1 MRPRWQV
8 KEYTLIKYLRE
19 CVWGLER
26 LESRLNMLRHS
37 RSTPCLIP
45 EEMEPGEQSRPRHTP
60 SARPRPCH
68 SGEGRTNTSLGHR
81 TRRLSCIPSR
91 DDDDG
96 DDVPIYMP
104 GKVAADAAVSL
115 EGRSPPDAAMCLERR
130 SPPDAAMSLERRSP
144 PDAAGSLERRSPPD
158 AAGSLERRF
167 PPDAAGSLERRSPPD
182 AAGSLE
188 RRSPPDAAGSLER
201 RSPPDAAMSLE
212 RRSPPDAAGS
222 LERRS
227 PPDAAGS
234 LERRFPPDAA
244 MSLERRSPPDAAIS
258 LERRSPDAAI
268 SLESRSPPDTAISL
282 ERRSPDAAISLESR
296 SPPDGTSP
304 SSTRESSARS
314 STSSPPRAA
323 SDSPSRCRSIS
334 APSRRPRILYRT
346 RKTSMPT
353 PVRIP
358 EDRVAYCQSPLF
370 SPLGSPPTATDASRI
385 KQLEYGSGGLGTPLS
400 PTVRRS
406 VDETSLWRRRT
417 GAYAPPGAFRQ
428 ASTEEVRRRRESLAA
443 MSPHHLSASSIHH
456 PAGGS
461 ESSNL
466 LRMRNSLLGQSAPS
480 LSNSL
485 KELSLVRRSNRVP
498 GQRKSFIATT
508 SPTLPRC
515 HSPLSQSSPMESP
528 RNMSPLQHFAFAPK
542 SRDGRRWSVASLPSS
557 GYGTTPGSSNVS
569 SQCSSQERLHQ
580 IGGQVGASGGSVG
593 VGTPSNVGS
602 PAVDEVRHAHMRHF
616 SSGESN
622 PSIDEDGRRSPM
634 NRPRSRSLSSP
645 IRSPVVDNEIVMM
658 NTLYKERFPKATQ
671 QMEER
676 LNTFIEVNKVLEVE
690 GSSDIAQD
698 GVAIARFV
706 HHQVIEMAKDCLQKS
721 QEKLITSRYFY
732 ELSENLEKLLC
743 ETRDKS
749 PDAAAHLTSLIKKL
763 LLIVSRPARLLECL
777 EFDPEEFY
785 HLLEQAEGQART
797 SQGIKTDIPQY
808 IITKLGLNRDP
819 LAELSDDLA
828 GDGDAEDSTGSGTSA
843 TSGATTRKTSN
854 SEYSPGQSST
864 YSSSPPSKS
873 SPKEEDY
880 ENVKL
885 ISNGAYGAVYL
896 VRHKISKE
904 RFAMKKISKHNLML
918 RNQVEQVFNERDIM
932 SFTDNP
938 FVVSMIC
945 SFETKRHL
953 CLVMEYVEGGDC
965 AMLLKSMGPL
975 PPDMAKFYFAE
986 TVLAVEYLHSYGI
999 VHRDLK
1005 PDNLLITA
1013 LGHIKLTDFG
1023 LSKMGLMSLATNL
1036 YEGYIDKETRQFSDK
1051 QVFGTPEYIAPEV
1064 ILRQGYGKPVDW
1076 WAMGVILYEFLIG
1089 CVPFFGETPEE
1100 LFAHTVND
1108 DIEWPSEE
1116 DWPVPSDAKD
1126 LITALLHHSPLDR
1139 LGTVGGALEV
1149 KEHPFFIF
1157 VDWDSLLRMKAEFVP
1172 QLDNEEDTSYF
1183 DTRLDRYNHELEEDS
1198 EEGGEGGAYPSFS
1211 SYSPRYHKFTSSHSA
1226 DAPHLDSSFQNETS
1240 GEGGHEGTDRG
1251 RAIVSRGDSGHSD
1264 QSESSRSTLESSTNT
1279 PDNENQDLPVT
1290 PDVNASK
1297 LDGGHVCQSTPES
1310 SQTESEDVS
1319 PQVQRRRRL
1328 HSHSRETLPRFS
1340 ISGEE
1345 DWLRFKNIYGSE
1357 LNCHE
1362 IENEEQ
1368 LVPLNRKQGQRGQIL
1383 LPEDFD
1389 SLLFP
1394 SMESG
1399 GLRELS
1405 PVDEKPGASERLY
1418 MPRVN
1423 VPPASP
1429 AFKHRTRQV
1438 IKSASASGLSLMIPT
1453 DSMPQPIQS
1462 PGGSST
1468 ASSRDASPSREI
1480 SPLVNSLKPPTIIRR
1495 GPQGFGFTI
1504 RAIRVYFGDSDYY
1517 TVHHL
1522 VMDVDQRSPA
1532 FEAGLRPG
1540 DLITHINGEPIQGMF
1555 HTQVVTLLMSSTD
1568 HVSLRS
1574 MPLDQTSIRAG
1585 GRKRNPGAS
1594 KLAKRLPAKHRRT
1607 KKDSDKRR
1615 KTSLFRKVS
1624 NKRVSAEIQQL
1635 AASASASPPMLTPSR
1650 SFQSLNRSVS
1660 SQDSIPSSPT
1670 RCKSPHSPPTSRLFS
1685 PSVEQVQSPL
1695 NSSGSSSPTS
1705 SVPNSP
1711 AGSTLHQRPSS
1722 LHVVNQKVP
1731 NVKGF
1736 RSPNRRKSVGH
1747 IPLSP
1752 LARTPSPSPLP
1763 ASPTRSPSPL
1773 VHHHN
1778 HHHHHHY
1785 HHHCPGSSNTT
1796 QTYSPGSSLTPAGPA
1811 TKKCL
1816 GRPKSAEPGSPLL
1829 RRALSPDRLHPR
1841 SAEAKGTVTI
1851 SPLATPSP
1859 KLGNNPP
1866 RLTVTSQ
1873 SPPNYDT
1880 PSVIRS
1886 VAPTML
1892 AQRFSSAVSIP
1903 PTLPTGTLEEAPE
1916 ELDSPERQEAVRTN
1930 FREGPQGG
1938 RGSSL
1943 PGTNSACC
1951 GGIETSGSFCKE
1963 HSQPGIPTKNGKG
1976 NGYQL
1981 AERRGSKDFL
1991 EGREKLRSDSRGR
2004 RETAVAAAAA
2014 ATRDL
2019 RREDSKRESRRT
2031 AQEKRELFKSGK
2043 EKESTS

>member
-1 MRPRWQV
+1 MVVGGRP
-8 KEYTLIKYLRE
+8 
-19 CVWGLER
+19 
-26 LESRLNMLRHS
+26 
-37 RSTPCLIP
+37 
-45 EEMEPGEQSRPRHTP
+45 
-60 SARPRPCH
+60 
-68 SGEGRTNTSLGHR
+68 
-81 TRRLSCIPSR
+81 
-91 DDDDG
+91 
-96 DDVPIYMP
+96 
-104 GKVAADAAVSL
+104 
-115 EGRSPPDAAMCLERR
+115 SPA
-130 SPPDAAMSLERRSP
+130 
-144 PDAAGSLERRSPPD
+144 
-158 AAGSLERRF
+158 
-167 PPDAAGSLERRSPPD
+167 
-182 AAGSLE
+182 
-188 RRSPPDAAGSLER
+188 
-201 RSPPDAAMSLE
+201 
-212 RRSPPDAAGS
+212 
-222 LERRS
+222 
-227 PPDAAGS
+227 
-234 LERRFPPDAA
+234 
-244 MSLERRSPPDAAIS
+244 
-258 LERRSPDAAI
+258 
-268 SLESRSPPDTAISL
+268 
-282 ERRSPDAAISLESR
+282 
-296 SPPDGTSP
+296 
-304 SSTRESSARS
+304 
-314 STSSPPRAA
+314 
-323 SDSPSRCRSIS
+323 
-334 APSRRPRILYRT
+334 
-346 RKTSMPT
+346 PT
-353 PVRIP
+353 PVLAPPPIRAHCMGGTWHHYHHHHQQHASSTP
-358 EDRVAYCQSPLF
+358 ATPMAAHTPTLPHGPSPLVR
-370 SPLGSPPTATDASRI
+370 SGSVPGEVTGEAQDHLPPLRLPRAPDAESVAVGLGVGVGGGGRGMSRSVSDSTLRQAASRAA
-385 KQLEYGSGGLGTPLS
+385 LHLPL
-400 PTVRRS
+400 PV
-406 VDETSLWRRRT
+406 TSLMH
-417 GAYAPPGAFRQ
+417 FK
-428 ASTEEVRRRRESLAA
+428 
-443 MSPHHLSASSIHH
+443 
-456 PAGGS
+456 
-461 ESSNL
+461 
-466 LRMRNSLLGQSAPS
+466 
-480 LSNSL
+480 
-485 KELSLVRRSNRVP
+485 KELSLVRRGTRVP

-528 RNMSPLQHFAFAPK
+528 RNMSPLQHFAFAPVK

-580 IGGQVGASGGSVG
+580 IGGQVGVSGGNGSVG

-634 NRPRSRSLSSP
+634 NRPRSRSLSLAWLCISTLDSP

-676 LNTFIEVNKVLEVE
+676 LNTFIEANRTIEVQ

-706 HHQVIEMAKDCLQKS
+706 HHQVIELAKDCLQKS

-843 TSGATTRKTSN
+843 ASGVTTRKTSN

-880 ENVKL
+880 ENLKL

-965 AMLLKSMGPL
+965 ATLLKNMGPL
-975 PPDMAKFYFAE
+975 PPDMARFYFAE

-1064 ILRQGYGKPVDW
+1064 ILRQGYSKPVDW

-1139 LGTVGGALEV
+1139 LGTVGGAMEV
-1149 KEHPFFIF
+1149 KEHPFFIYI
-1157 VDWDSLLRMKAEFVP
+1157 DWDSLLRMKAEFVP

-1198 EEGGEGGAYPSFS
+1198 EEGGEGGAFPSFS
-1211 SYSPRYHKFTSSHSA
+1211 SCSPRYHKFTSSQSA
-1226 DAPHLDSSFQNETS
+1226 DASQLDSSFQLQRETS
-1240 GEGGHEGTDRG
+1240 GEGGQELDSGRG
-1251 RAIVSRGDSGHSD
+1251 LVSRGDSGHSD

-1290 PDVNASK
+1290 LDVSGSK
-1297 LDGGHVCQSTPES
+1297 LDGGPVCQSTPES

-1328 HSHSRETLPRFS
+1328 HSHSRDSLPRFS

-1345 DWLRFKNIYGSE
+1345 DWL
-1357 LNCHE
+1357 
-1362 IENEEQ
+1362 
-1368 LVPLNRKQGQRGQIL
+1368 
-1383 LPEDFD
+1383 

-1399 GLRELS
+1399 SLRELS
-1405 PVDEKPGASERLY
+1405 PVDEKPGASERLH

-1453 DSMPQPIQS
+1453 EDSMPQPIQS

-1555 HTQVVTLLMSSTD
+1555 HTQVVTLLMGSTD

-1607 KKDSDKRR
+1607 KKDSNKGR

-1635 AASASASPPMLTPSR
+1635 AASASPPMLTPSR

-1670 RCKSPHSPPTSRLFS
+1670 RCKSPHSPPTARLFS

-1711 AGSTLHQRPSS
+1711 AGSSTLHQRPSS
-1722 LHVVNQKVP
+1722 LHVVNHKVT
-1731 NVKGF
+1731 NVKSF

-1773 VHHHN
+1773 VHNHN

-1796 QTYSPGSSLTPAGPA
+1796 QTYSPGSSLTPGPA

-1841 SAEAKGTVTI
+1841 SAEAKGTTTI

-1873 SPPNYDT
+1873 SPPNYET
-1880 PSVIRS
+1880 PTVVRS
-1886 VAPTML
+1886 VAPTL
-1892 AQRFSSAVSIP
+1892 LTQRFCSAVSIP
-1903 PTLPTGTLEEAPE
+1903 PTLPTSTLEEAPE
-1916 ELDSPERQEAVRTN
+1916 ELDSPERQEAARTN
-1930 FREGPQGG
+1930 FCEGPQGG
-1938 RGSSL
+1938 RGSL
-1943 PGTNSACC
+1943 PGTNSVCC
-1951 GGIETSGSFCKE
+1951 GGVGVSGSCCE
-1963 HSQPGIPTKNGKG
+1963 ERSQPSIPTRSSQ
-1976 NGYQL
+1976 GYQMV
-1981 AERRGSKDFL
+1981 ERRGSKDL
-1991 EGREKLRSDSRGR
+1991 VEGREKHRSDSRGR
-2004 RETAVAAAAA
+2004 KDN
-2014 ATRDL
+2014 RDL

-2031 AQEKRELFKSGK
+2031 AQEKRELFKAGK
-2043 EKESTS
+2043 EKEGTS

>member
-1 MRPRWQV
+1 MVVGGRP
-8 KEYTLIKYLRE
+8 
-19 CVWGLER
+19 
-26 LESRLNMLRHS
+26 
-37 RSTPCLIP
+37 
-45 EEMEPGEQSRPRHTP
+45 
-60 SARPRPCH
+60 
-68 SGEGRTNTSLGHR
+68 
-81 TRRLSCIPSR
+81 
-91 DDDDG
+91 
-96 DDVPIYMP
+96 
-104 GKVAADAAVSL
+104 
-115 EGRSPPDAAMCLERR
+115 SPA
-130 SPPDAAMSLERRSP
+130 
-144 PDAAGSLERRSPPD
+144 
-158 AAGSLERRF
+158 
-167 PPDAAGSLERRSPPD
+167 
-182 AAGSLE
+182 
-188 RRSPPDAAGSLER
+188 
-201 RSPPDAAMSLE
+201 
-212 RRSPPDAAGS
+212 
-222 LERRS
+222 
-227 PPDAAGS
+227 
-234 LERRFPPDAA
+234 
-244 MSLERRSPPDAAIS
+244 
-258 LERRSPDAAI
+258 
-268 SLESRSPPDTAISL
+268 
-282 ERRSPDAAISLESR
+282 
-296 SPPDGTSP
+296 
-304 SSTRESSARS
+304 
-314 STSSPPRAA
+314 
-323 SDSPSRCRSIS
+323 
-334 APSRRPRILYRT
+334 
-346 RKTSMPT
+346 PT
-353 PVRIP
+353 PVLAPPPIRAHCMGGTWHHYHHHHQQHASSTP
-358 EDRVAYCQSPLF
+358 ATPMAAHTPTLPHGPSPLVR
-370 SPLGSPPTATDASRI
+370 SGSVPGEVTGEAQDHLPPLRLPRAPDAESVAVGLGVGVGGGGRGMSRSVSDSTLRQAASRAA
-385 KQLEYGSGGLGTPLS
+385 LHLPL
-400 PTVRRS
+400 PV
-406 VDETSLWRRRT
+406 TSLMH
-417 GAYAPPGAFRQ
+417 FK
-428 ASTEEVRRRRESLAA
+428 
-443 MSPHHLSASSIHH
+443 
-456 PAGGS
+456 
-461 ESSNL
+461 
-466 LRMRNSLLGQSAPS
+466 
-480 LSNSL
+480 
-485 KELSLVRRSNRVP
+485 KELSLVRRGTRVP

-528 RNMSPLQHFAFAPK
+528 RNMSPLQHFAFAPVK

-580 IGGQVGASGGSVG
+580 IGGQVGVSGGNGSVG

-634 NRPRSRSLSSP
+634 NRPRSRSLSLAWLCISTLDSP

-676 LNTFIEVNKVLEVE
+676 LNTFIEANRTIEVQ

-706 HHQVIEMAKDCLQKS
+706 HHQVIELAKDCLQKS

-843 TSGATTRKTSN
+843 ASGVTTRKTSN

-880 ENVKL
+880 ENLKL

-965 AMLLKSMGPL
+965 ATLLKNMGPL
-975 PPDMAKFYFAE
+975 PPDMARFYFAE

-1064 ILRQGYGKPVDW
+1064 ILRQGYSKPVDW

-1139 LGTVGGALEV
+1139 LGTVGGAMEV
-1149 KEHPFFIF
+1149 KEHPFFIYI
-1157 VDWDSLLRMKAEFVP
+1157 DWDSLLRMKAEFVP

-1198 EEGGEGGAYPSFS
+1198 EEGGEGGAFPSFS
-1211 SYSPRYHKFTSSHSA
+1211 SCSPRYHKFTSSQSA
-1226 DAPHLDSSFQNETS
+1226 DASQLDSSFQLQRETS
-1240 GEGGHEGTDRG
+1240 GEGGQELDSGRG
-1251 RAIVSRGDSGHSD
+1251 LVSRGDSGHSD

-1290 PDVNASK
+1290 LDVSGSK
-1297 LDGGHVCQSTPES
+1297 LDGGPVCQSTPES

-1328 HSHSRETLPRFS
+1328 HSHSRDSLPRFS

-1345 DWLRFKNIYGSE
+1345 DWL
-1357 LNCHE
+1357 
-1362 IENEEQ
+1362 
-1368 LVPLNRKQGQRGQIL
+1368 
-1383 LPEDFD
+1383 

-1399 GLRELS
+1399 SLRELS
-1405 PVDEKPGASERLY
+1405 PVDEKPGASERLH

-1453 DSMPQPIQS
+1453 EDSMPQPIQS

-1555 HTQVVTLLMSSTD
+1555 HTQVVTLLMGSTD

-1607 KKDSDKRR
+1607 KKDSNKGR

-1635 AASASASPPMLTPSR
+1635 TTPQSAPVFSPDFVPQFSPTLLAASASPPMLTPSR

-1670 RCKSPHSPPTSRLFS
+1670 RCKSPHSPPTARLFS

-1711 AGSTLHQRPSS
+1711 AGSSTLHQRPSS
-1722 LHVVNQKVP
+1722 LHVVNHKVT
-1731 NVKGF
+1731 NVKSF

-1773 VHHHN
+1773 VHNHN

-1796 QTYSPGSSLTPAGPA
+1796 QTYSPGSSLTPGPA

-1841 SAEAKGTVTI
+1841 SAEAKGTTTI

-1873 SPPNYDT
+1873 SPPNYET
-1880 PSVIRS
+1880 PTVVRS
-1886 VAPTML
+1886 VAPTL
-1892 AQRFSSAVSIP
+1892 LTQRFCSAVSIP
-1903 PTLPTGTLEEAPE
+1903 PTLPTSTLEEAPE
-1916 ELDSPERQEAVRTN
+1916 ELDSPERQEAARTN
-1930 FREGPQGG
+1930 FCEGPQGG
-1938 RGSSL
+1938 RGSL
-1943 PGTNSACC
+1943 PGTNSVCC
-1951 GGIETSGSFCKE
+1951 GGVGVSGSCCE
-1963 HSQPGIPTKNGKG
+1963 ERSQPSIPTRSSQ
-1976 NGYQL
+1976 GYQMV
-1981 AERRGSKDFL
+1981 ERRGSKDL
-1991 EGREKLRSDSRGR
+1991 VEGREKHRSDSRGR
-2004 RETAVAAAAA
+2004 KDN
-2014 ATRDL
+2014 RDL

-2031 AQEKRELFKSGK
+2031 AQEKRELFKAGK
-2043 EKESTS
+2043 EKEGTS

>member
-1 MRPRWQV
+1 
-8 KEYTLIKYLRE
+8 
-19 CVWGLER
+19 
-26 LESRLNMLRHS
+26 
-37 RSTPCLIP
+37 
-45 EEMEPGEQSRPRHTP
+45 MEPKA
-60 SARPRPCH
+60 SASACCRSPKDVATAFPFPFPGADDVRDFPVIV
-68 SGEGRTNTSLGHR
+68 RR
-81 TRRLSCIPSR
+81 RRLYS
-91 DDDDG
+91 
-96 DDVPIYMP
+96 
-104 GKVAADAAVSL
+104 
-115 EGRSPPDAAMCLERR
+115 
-130 SPPDAAMSLERRSP
+130 
-144 PDAAGSLERRSPPD
+144 
-158 AAGSLERRF
+158 
-167 PPDAAGSLERRSPPD
+167 
-182 AAGSLE
+182 
-188 RRSPPDAAGSLER
+188 
-201 RSPPDAAMSLE
+201 
-212 RRSPPDAAGS
+212 
-222 LERRS
+222 
-227 PPDAAGS
+227 
-234 LERRFPPDAA
+234 
-244 MSLERRSPPDAAIS
+244 
-258 LERRSPDAAI
+258 
-268 SLESRSPPDTAISL
+268 
-282 ERRSPDAAISLESR
+282 
-296 SPPDGTSP
+296 
-304 SSTRESSARS
+304 
-314 STSSPPRAA
+314 
-323 SDSPSRCRSIS
+323 
-334 APSRRPRILYRT
+334 
-346 RKTSMPT
+346 
-353 PVRIP
+353 
-358 EDRVAYCQSPLF
+358 
-370 SPLGSPPTATDASRI
+370 
-385 KQLEYGSGGLGTPLS
+385 LEYGSGGAGIPLS

-406 VDETSLWRRRT
+406 VDESTLWRRRT
-417 GAYAPPGAFRQ
+417 GGYASGGVGRQ
-428 ASTEEVRRRRESLAA
+428 ASTEEVRRRRESFASL
-443 MSPHHLSASSIHH
+443 SPHHLSAGSIHH
-456 PAGGS
+456 ATGGN

-466 LRMRNSLLGQSAPS
+466 LRMRSSLLGQSAPS

-485 KELSLVRRSNRVP
+485 KELSLVRRGNRVP

-528 RNMSPLQHFAFAPK
+528 RNMSPLQHFAFAPVK

-580 IGGQVGASGGSVG
+580 IGGGGAGGAGSGAMGPG
-593 VGTPSNVGS
+593 NLSNTSS
-602 PAVDEVRHAHMRHF
+602 PAVEEVRHSHIRHF

-622 PSIDEDGRRSPM
+622 PSIDDDGRRSPM

-645 IRSPVVDNEIVMM
+645 IRSPVIDNEIIMM

-676 LNTFIEVNKVLEVE
+676 LNTFIEDNKNLEE
-690 GSSDIAQD
+690 QGSSDIAQD
-698 GVAIARFV
+698 AVAIARFV
-706 HHQVIEMAKDCLQKS
+706 HHQVLEMAKDCLEKS
-721 QEKLITSRYFY
+721 QQKLITSRYFY

-828 GDGDAEDSTGSGTSA
+828 GDGDAEDSAGSGTS
-843 TSGATTRKTSN
+843 TSGVSGGAQPKVPS
-854 SEYSPGQSST
+854 SEYSPEQSST
-864 YSSSPPSKS
+864 HSTTPPSKS
-873 SPKEEDY
+873 TPKEEDY

-896 VRHKISKE
+896 VRHKLSKE

-965 AMLLKSMGPL
+965 ATLLKAMGPF
-975 PPDMAKFYFAE
+975 PPDMARFYFAE

-1108 DIEWPSEE
+1108 DIEWPSED
-1116 DWPVPSDAKD
+1116 DWPVAEDAKD

-1139 LGTVGGALEV
+1139 LGTVAGAVEV
-1149 KEHPFFIF
+1149 KEHPFFITI
-1157 VDWDSLLRMKAEFVP
+1157 DWDSLLRMKAEFVP
-1172 QLDNEEDTSYF
+1172 QLDHEEDTSYF

-1198 EEGGEGGAYPSFS
+1198 EEGGEPEGGTFPSFS
-1211 SYSPRYHKFTSSHSA
+1211 SYSPRYHKITSSHST
-1226 DAPHLDSSFQNETS
+1226 DTGQLDTSFQGETS
-1240 GEGGHEGTDRG
+1240 GEGGGEGEAG
-1251 RAIVSRGDSGHSD
+1251 QSSVSRGDSGHSD

-1279 PDNENQDLPVT
+1279 PDTENHDLPAT
-1290 PDVNASK
+1290 PDVIKSK
-1297 LDGGHVCQSTPES
+1297 LEGGPVCQSTPES

-1328 HSHSRETLPRFS
+1328 HSHSRDSLPRFS

-1345 DWLRFKNIYGSE
+1345 EWL
-1357 LNCHE
+1357 
-1362 IENEEQ
+1362 
-1368 LVPLNRKQGQRGQIL
+1368 
-1383 LPEDFD
+1383 

-1394 SMESG
+1394 SMEG
-1399 GLRELS
+1399 GSLRELS
-1405 PVDEKPGASERLY
+1405 PVDEKPGASERLP

-1423 VPPASP
+1423 IPPSSP
-1429 AFKHRTRQV
+1429 AFKHRSRPV
-1438 IKSASASGLSLMIPT
+1438 IKSASATGLSLMIPSE
-1453 DSMPQPIQS
+1453 DCMPQPVQS

-1540 DLITHINGEPIQGMF
+1540 DLITHINSEPIQGMF
-1555 HTQVVTLLMSSTD
+1555 HTQVVTLLMSSSD

-1574 MPLDQTSIRAG
+1574 MPLDQTSIRTVG
-1585 GRKRNPGAS
+1585 GRKRHPGAS
-1594 KLAKRLPAKHRRT
+1594 KLAKRLPARHRRP
-1607 KKDSDKRR
+1607 KKDSEKRR
-1615 KTSLFRKVS
+1615 KTSLLRKVS

-1635 AASASASPPMLTPSR
+1635 TTPQSAPVLSPDFVPQFSTTLLAASASPPMLTPSR

-1660 SQDSIPSSPT
+1660 SQDSIPNSPT
-1670 RCKSPHSPPTSRLFS
+1670 HCKSPHSPPTARLFS
-1685 PSVEQVQSPL
+1685 GTGDQVQSPI

-1711 AGSTLHQRPSS
+1711 AGSSTLHQRPSS
-1722 LHVVNQKVP
+1722 LHVINHKVT
-1731 NVKGF
+1731 NVKSF

-1773 VHHHN
+1773 IHQHN
-1778 HHHHHHY
+1778 HHHHHHHH

-1796 QTYSPGSSLTPAGPA
+1796 QSYSPGSSLTPGPA

-1841 SAEAKGTVTI
+1841 SAESKGTPTI

-1859 KLGNNPP
+1859 KMVSNPP
-1866 RLTVTSQ
+1866 RVTVTSQ

-1880 PSVIRS
+1880 PSVVRS
-1886 VAPTML
+1886 AAPTL
-1892 AQRFSSAVSIP
+1892 LTQRFSSAVSMP
-1903 PTLPTGTLEEAPE
+1903 PALPTSTLEEAPE
-1916 ELDSPERQEAVRTN
+1916 ELDSPECPEMPQTN
-1930 FREGPQGG
+1930 FCEGPQGG
-1938 RGSSL
+1938 RGSL
-1943 PGTNSACC
+1943 PGTNSAGC
-1951 GGIETSGSFCKE
+1951 GGISASGSVSSKE
-1963 HSQPGIPTKNGKG
+1963 GSQASITTQSKHGPCCAI
-1976 NGYQL
+1976 
-1981 AERRGSKDFL
+1981 ERKGSKGQADAK
-1991 EGREKLRSDSRGR
+1991 EKARSDSRGR
-2004 RETAVAAAAA
+2004 RES
-2014 ATRDL
+2014 RDL
-2019 RREDSKRESRRT
+2019 RGREEERRDPRDLRGREEERRDPRDLRSREEEKRDCRDFRSREEESKKDSRDQRSREEDKRDPRRT
-2031 AQEKRELFKSGK
+2031 AQEKRELFKAGK
-2043 EKESTS
+2043 EKEGTS

>member
-1 MRPRWQV
+1 MQ
-8 KEYTLIKYLRE
+8 
-19 CVWGLER
+19 
-26 LESRLNMLRHS
+26 
-37 RSTPCLIP
+37 
-45 EEMEPGEQSRPRHTP
+45 
-60 SARPRPCH
+60 
-68 SGEGRTNTSLGHR
+68 
-81 TRRLSCIPSR
+81 
-91 DDDDG
+91 D
-96 DDVPIYMP
+96 
-104 GKVAADAAVSL
+104 
-115 EGRSPPDAAMCLERR
+115 
-130 SPPDAAMSLERRSP
+130 
-144 PDAAGSLERRSPPD
+144 
-158 AAGSLERRF
+158 
-167 PPDAAGSLERRSPPD
+167 
-182 AAGSLE
+182 
-188 RRSPPDAAGSLER
+188 
-201 RSPPDAAMSLE
+201 
-212 RRSPPDAAGS
+212 
-222 LERRS
+222 
-227 PPDAAGS
+227 
-234 LERRFPPDAA
+234 
-244 MSLERRSPPDAAIS
+244 
-258 LERRSPDAAI
+258 
-268 SLESRSPPDTAISL
+268 
-282 ERRSPDAAISLESR
+282 
-296 SPPDGTSP
+296 
-304 SSTRESSARS
+304 
-314 STSSPPRAA
+314 
-323 SDSPSRCRSIS
+323 
-334 APSRRPRILYRT
+334 
-346 RKTSMPT
+346 
-353 PVRIP
+353 
-358 EDRVAYCQSPLF
+358 
-370 SPLGSPPTATDASRI
+370 
-385 KQLEYGSGGLGTPLS
+385 
-400 PTVRRS
+400 
-406 VDETSLWRRRT
+406 RRRKQDKT
-417 GAYAPPGAFRQ
+417 MDM
-428 ASTEEVRRRRESLAA
+428 V
-443 MSPHHLSASSIHH
+443 IWK
-456 PAGGS
+456 
-461 ESSNL
+461 
-466 LRMRNSLLGQSAPS
+466 
-480 LSNSL
+480 L
-485 KELSLVRRSNRVP
+485 KELSLVRRGTRVP

-528 RNMSPLQHFAFAPK
+528 RNMSPLQHFAFAPVK

-580 IGGQVGASGGSVG
+580 IGGQVGVSGGNGSVG

-676 LNTFIEVNKVLEVE
+676 LNTFIEANRTIEVQ

-706 HHQVIEMAKDCLQKS
+706 HHQVIELAKDCLQKS

-843 TSGATTRKTSN
+843 ASGVTTRKTSN

-880 ENVKL
+880 ENLKL

-965 AMLLKSMGPL
+965 ATLLKNMGPL
-975 PPDMAKFYFAE
+975 PPDMARFYFAE

-1064 ILRQGYGKPVDW
+1064 ILRQGYSKPVDW

-1139 LGTVGGALEV
+1139 LGTVGGAMEV
-1149 KEHPFFIF
+1149 KEHPFFIYI
-1157 VDWDSLLRMKAEFVP
+1157 DWDSLLRMKAEFVP

-1198 EEGGEGGAYPSFS
+1198 EEGGEGGAFPSFS
-1211 SYSPRYHKFTSSHSA
+1211 SCSPRYHKFTSSQSA
-1226 DAPHLDSSFQNETS
+1226 DASQLDSSFQRETS
-1240 GEGGHEGTDRG
+1240 GEGGQELDSGRG
-1251 RAIVSRGDSGHSD
+1251 LVSRGDSGHSD

-1290 PDVNASK
+1290 LDVSGSK
-1297 LDGGHVCQSTPES
+1297 LDGGPVCQSTPES

-1328 HSHSRETLPRFS
+1328 HSHSRDSLPRFS

-1345 DWLRFKNIYGSE
+1345 DWL
-1357 LNCHE
+1357 
-1362 IENEEQ
+1362 
-1368 LVPLNRKQGQRGQIL
+1368 
-1383 LPEDFD
+1383 
-1389 SLLFP
+1389 

-1399 GLRELS
+1399 SLRELS
-1405 PVDEKPGASERLY
+1405 PVDEKPGASERLH

-1555 HTQVVTLLMSSTD
+1555 HTQVVTLLMGSTD

-1607 KKDSDKRR
+1607 KKDSNKGR

-1635 AASASASPPMLTPSR
+1635 AASASPPMLTPSR

-1670 RCKSPHSPPTSRLFS
+1670 RCKSPHSPPTARLFS

-1711 AGSTLHQRPSS
+1711 AGSSTLHQRPSS
-1722 LHVVNQKVP
+1722 LHVVNHKVT
-1731 NVKGF
+1731 NVKSF

-1773 VHHHN
+1773 VHNHN

-1796 QTYSPGSSLTPAGPA
+1796 QTYSPGSSLTPGPA

-1841 SAEAKGTVTI
+1841 SAEAKGTTTI

-1873 SPPNYDT
+1873 SPPNYET
-1880 PSVIRS
+1880 PTVVRS
-1886 VAPTML
+1886 VAPTL
-1892 AQRFSSAVSIP
+1892 LTQRFCSAVSIP
-1903 PTLPTGTLEEAPE
+1903 PTLPTSTLEEAPE
-1916 ELDSPERQEAVRTN
+1916 ELDSPERQEAARTN
-1930 FREGPQGG
+1930 FCEGPQGG
-1938 RGSSL
+1938 RGSL
-1943 PGTNSACC
+1943 PGTNSVCC
-1951 GGIETSGSFCKE
+1951 GGVGVSGSCCE
-1963 HSQPGIPTKNGKG
+1963 ERSQPSIPTRSSQ
-1976 NGYQL
+1976 GYQMV
-1981 AERRGSKDFL
+1981 ERRGSKDL
-1991 EGREKLRSDSRGR
+1991 VEGREKHRSDSRGR
-2004 RETAVAAAAA
+2004 KDN
-2014 ATRDL
+2014 RDL

-2031 AQEKRELFKSGK
+2031 AQEKRELFKAGK
-2043 EKESTS
+2043 EKEGTS

>member
-1 MRPRWQV
+1 MVVGGRP
-8 KEYTLIKYLRE
+8 
-19 CVWGLER
+19 
-26 LESRLNMLRHS
+26 
-37 RSTPCLIP
+37 
-45 EEMEPGEQSRPRHTP
+45 
-60 SARPRPCH
+60 
-68 SGEGRTNTSLGHR
+68 
-81 TRRLSCIPSR
+81 
-91 DDDDG
+91 
-96 DDVPIYMP
+96 
-104 GKVAADAAVSL
+104 
-115 EGRSPPDAAMCLERR
+115 SPA
-130 SPPDAAMSLERRSP
+130 
-144 PDAAGSLERRSPPD
+144 
-158 AAGSLERRF
+158 
-167 PPDAAGSLERRSPPD
+167 
-182 AAGSLE
+182 
-188 RRSPPDAAGSLER
+188 
-201 RSPPDAAMSLE
+201 
-212 RRSPPDAAGS
+212 
-222 LERRS
+222 
-227 PPDAAGS
+227 
-234 LERRFPPDAA
+234 
-244 MSLERRSPPDAAIS
+244 
-258 LERRSPDAAI
+258 
-268 SLESRSPPDTAISL
+268 
-282 ERRSPDAAISLESR
+282 
-296 SPPDGTSP
+296 
-304 SSTRESSARS
+304 
-314 STSSPPRAA
+314 
-323 SDSPSRCRSIS
+323 
-334 APSRRPRILYRT
+334 
-346 RKTSMPT
+346 PT
-353 PVRIP
+353 PVLAPPPIRAHCMGGTWHHYHHHHQQHASSTP
-358 EDRVAYCQSPLF
+358 ATPMAAHTPTLPHGPSPLVR
-370 SPLGSPPTATDASRI
+370 SGSVPGEVTGEAQDHLPPLRLPRAPDAESVAVGLGVGVGGGGRGMSRSVSDSTLRQAASRAA
-385 KQLEYGSGGLGTPLS
+385 LHLPL
-400 PTVRRS
+400 PV
-406 VDETSLWRRRT
+406 TSLMH
-417 GAYAPPGAFRQ
+417 FK
-428 ASTEEVRRRRESLAA
+428 
-443 MSPHHLSASSIHH
+443 
-456 PAGGS
+456 
-461 ESSNL
+461 
-466 LRMRNSLLGQSAPS
+466 
-480 LSNSL
+480 
-485 KELSLVRRSNRVP
+485 KELSLVRRGTRVP

-528 RNMSPLQHFAFAPK
+528 RNMSPLQHFAFAPVK

-580 IGGQVGASGGSVG
+580 IGGQVGVSGGNGSVG

-634 NRPRSRSLSSP
+634 NRPRSRSLSLAWLCISTLDSP

-676 LNTFIEVNKVLEVE
+676 LNTFIEANRTIEVQ

-706 HHQVIEMAKDCLQKS
+706 HHQVIELAKDCLQKS

-843 TSGATTRKTSN
+843 ASGVTTRKTSN

-880 ENVKL
+880 ENLKL

-965 AMLLKSMGPL
+965 ATLLKNMGPL
-975 PPDMAKFYFAE
+975 PPDMARFYFAE

-1064 ILRQGYGKPVDW
+1064 ILRQGYSKPVDW

-1139 LGTVGGALEV
+1139 LGTVGGAMEV
-1149 KEHPFFIF
+1149 KEHPFFIYI
-1157 VDWDSLLRMKAEFVP
+1157 DWDSLLRMKAEFVP

-1198 EEGGEGGAYPSFS
+1198 EEGGEGGAFPSFS
-1211 SYSPRYHKFTSSHSA
+1211 SCSPRYHKFTSSQSA
-1226 DAPHLDSSFQNETS
+1226 DASQLDSSFQRETS
-1240 GEGGHEGTDRG
+1240 GEGGQELDSGRG
-1251 RAIVSRGDSGHSD
+1251 LVSRGDSGHSD

-1290 PDVNASK
+1290 LDVSGSK
-1297 LDGGHVCQSTPES
+1297 LDGGPVCQSTPES

-1328 HSHSRETLPRFS
+1328 HSHSRDSLPRFS

-1345 DWLRFKNIYGSE
+1345 DWL
-1357 LNCHE
+1357 
-1362 IENEEQ
+1362 
-1368 LVPLNRKQGQRGQIL
+1368 
-1383 LPEDFD
+1383 

-1399 GLRELS
+1399 SLRELS
-1405 PVDEKPGASERLY
+1405 PVDEKPGASERLH

-1453 DSMPQPIQS
+1453 EDSMPQPIQS

-1555 HTQVVTLLMSSTD
+1555 HTQVVTLLMGSTD

-1607 KKDSDKRR
+1607 KKDSNKGR

-1635 AASASASPPMLTPSR
+1635 TTPQSAPVFSPDFVPQFSPTLLAASASPPMLTPSR

-1670 RCKSPHSPPTSRLFS
+1670 RCKSPHSPPTARLFS

-1711 AGSTLHQRPSS
+1711 AGSSTLHQRPSS
-1722 LHVVNQKVP
+1722 LHVVNHKVT
-1731 NVKGF
+1731 NVKSF

-1773 VHHHN
+1773 VHNHN

-1796 QTYSPGSSLTPAGPA
+1796 QTYSPGSSLTPGPA

-1841 SAEAKGTVTI
+1841 SAEAKGTTTI

-1873 SPPNYDT
+1873 SPPNYET
-1880 PSVIRS
+1880 PTVVRS
-1886 VAPTML
+1886 VAPTL
-1892 AQRFSSAVSIP
+1892 LTQRFCSAVSIP
-1903 PTLPTGTLEEAPE
+1903 PTLPTSTLEEAPE
-1916 ELDSPERQEAVRTN
+1916 ELDSPERQEAARTN
-1930 FREGPQGG
+1930 FCEGPQGG
-1938 RGSSL
+1938 RGSL
-1943 PGTNSACC
+1943 PGTNSVCC
-1951 GGIETSGSFCKE
+1951 GGVGVSGSCCE
-1963 HSQPGIPTKNGKG
+1963 ERSQPSIPTRSSQ
-1976 NGYQL
+1976 GYQMV
-1981 AERRGSKDFL
+1981 ERRGSKDL
-1991 EGREKLRSDSRGR
+1991 VEGREKHRSDSRGR
-2004 RETAVAAAAA
+2004 KDN
-2014 ATRDL
+2014 RDL

-2031 AQEKRELFKSGK
+2031 AQEKRELFKAGK
-2043 EKESTS
+2043 EKEGTS

>member
-1 MRPRWQV
+1 MVVGGRPSPAPTPVLGPPPIRAYCMGGTWHHYHHHQQHA
-8 KEYTLIKYLRE
+8 
-19 CVWGLER
+19 
-26 LESRLNMLRHS
+26 S
-37 RSTPCLIP
+37 STPATPMAAHTPTLP
-45 EEMEPGEQSRPRHTP
+45 HGPSPLVRSGSVPGE
-60 SARPRPCH
+60 
-68 SGEGRTNTSLGHR
+68 
-81 TRRLSCIPSR
+81 
-91 DDDDG
+91 
-96 DDVPIYMP
+96 
-104 GKVAADAAVSL
+104 
-115 EGRSPPDAAMCLERR
+115 
-130 SPPDAAMSLERRSP
+130 
-144 PDAAGSLERRSPPD
+144 AAGVTGEADDQLPP
-158 AAGSLERRF
+158 LR
-167 PPDAAGSLERRSPPD
+167 
-182 AAGSLE
+182 
-188 RRSPPDAAGSLER
+188 
-201 RSPPDAAMSLE
+201 
-212 RRSPPDAAGS
+212 
-222 LERRS
+222 
-227 PPDAAGS
+227 
-234 LERRFPPDAA
+234 
-244 MSLERRSPPDAAIS
+244 
-258 LERRSPDAAI
+258 
-268 SLESRSPPDTAISL
+268 
-282 ERRSPDAAISLESR
+282 
-296 SPPDGTSP
+296 
-304 SSTRESSARS
+304 
-314 STSSPPRAA
+314 PPRAPDA
-323 SDSPSRCRSIS
+323 ESLVTGVGGRGMSRSVSDSTLRQ
-334 APSRRPRILYRT
+334 A
-346 RKTSMPT
+346 
-353 PVRIP
+353 
-358 EDRVAYCQSPLF
+358 
-370 SPLGSPPTATDASRI
+370 ASRAA
-385 KQLEYGSGGLGTPLS
+385 LHLPL
-400 PTVRRS
+400 PV
-406 VDETSLWRRRT
+406 TSLMH
-417 GAYAPPGAFRQ
+417 FK
-428 ASTEEVRRRRESLAA
+428 
-443 MSPHHLSASSIHH
+443 
-456 PAGGS
+456 
-461 ESSNL
+461 
-466 LRMRNSLLGQSAPS
+466 
-480 LSNSL
+480 
-485 KELSLVRRSNRVP
+485 KELSLVRRGNRVP

-528 RNMSPLQHFAFAPK
+528 RNMSPLQHFAFAPVK

-580 IGGQVGASGGSVG
+580 IGGGQAGASGGSGSVG
-593 VGTPSNVGS
+593 AGTPSNVGS
-602 PAVDEVRHAHMRHF
+602 PAIDEVRHAHRHF

-622 PSIDEDGRRSPM
+622 PSLDEDGRRSPM
-634 NRPRSRSLSSP
+634 NRPRSRSLSLAWLCISTLDSP
-645 IRSPVVDNEIVMM
+645 IRSPVVDNEIIMM

-676 LNTFIEVNKVLEVE
+676 LNTFIEDNRTLEVQ

-743 ETRDKS
+743 ETREKS

-785 HLLEQAEGQART
+785 HLLEQAEGQARI

-843 TSGATTRKTSN
+843 ASGATNRKTSN

-864 YSSSPPSKS
+864 HSSPPSRS

-896 VRHKISKE
+896 VRHKMSKE

-965 AMLLKSMGPL
+965 ATLLKNMGPL
-975 PPDMAKFYFAE
+975 PPDMARFYFAE

-1051 QVFGTPEYIAPEV
+1051 QVYGTPEYIAPEV

-1116 DWPVPSDAKD
+1116 DWPVMDDTKD

-1172 QLDNEEDTSYF
+1172 QLDHEEDTSYF

-1198 EEGGEGGAYPSFS
+1198 EEGGEGGAFPSFS

-1226 DAPHLDSSFQNETS
+1226 DAPQLDSSFQVRKQNETS
-1240 GEGGHEGTDRG
+1240 TEGGAEGADVGRG
-1251 RAIVSRGDSGHSD
+1251 IVSRGDSGHSD

-1279 PDNENQDLPVT
+1279 PDTESQDLPVT
-1290 PDVNASK
+1290 PDVNAGK
-1297 LDGGHVCQSTPES
+1297 LEGVPVCQSTPES

-1328 HSHSRETLPRFS
+1328 HSHSRDSLPRFS

-1345 DWLRFKNIYGSE
+1345 DWL
-1357 LNCHE
+1357 
-1362 IENEEQ
+1362 
-1368 LVPLNRKQGQRGQIL
+1368 
-1383 LPEDFD
+1383 
-1389 SLLFP
+1389 

-1399 GLRELS
+1399 SLRELS
-1405 PVDEKPGASERLY
+1405 PVDERPGASERLST
-1418 MPRVN
+1418 PRVN
-1423 VPPASP
+1423 IPPSSP

-1438 IKSASASGLSLMIPT
+1438 IKSASASGLSLMIPSE
-1453 DSMPQPIQS
+1453 DSVPQPIQS

-1615 KTSLFRKVS
+1615 KNSLFRKVS

-1635 AASASASPPMLTPSR
+1635 TTPQSAPVLSPDFVPQFSTTLLAASASPPMLTPSR

-1711 AGSTLHQRPSS
+1711 AGSSTLHQRPSS
-1722 LHVVNQKVP
+1722 LHVVNHKVT
-1731 NVKGF
+1731 NVKSY

-1778 HHHHHHY
+1778 HNHHHHHHHY

-1796 QTYSPGSSLTPAGPA
+1796 QTYSPGSSLTPGPA

-1841 SAEAKGTVTI
+1841 SAEAKGTATI

-1859 KLGNNPP
+1859 KLANNPP
-1866 RLTVTSQ
+1866 RLTITSQ
-1873 SPPNYDT
+1873 SAPNYET
-1880 PSVIRS
+1880 PSVVRS
-1886 VAPTML
+1886 VAPTL
-1892 AQRFSSAVSIP
+1892 LTQRFSSAVSLP
-1903 PTLPTGTLEEAPE
+1903 PTLPSGTLEEAPE
-1916 ELDSPERQEAVRTN
+1916 ELDSPERQEAARAN
-1930 FREGPQGG
+1930 FCEGPQGG
-1938 RGSSL
+1938 RGSL
-1943 PGTNSACC
+1943 PGTNNACC
-1951 GGIETSGSFCKE
+1951 GGVGVSGSSCCKE
-1963 HSQPGIPTKNGKG
+1963 KSQQGIPIPSGQG
-1976 NGYQL
+1976 SCQMV
-1981 AERRGSKDFL
+1981 ERRGSKDHA
-1991 EGREKLRSDSRGR
+1991 EGREKARSDSRGR
-2004 RETAVAAAAA
+2004 RDS
-2014 ATRDL
+2014 RDL

-2031 AQEKRELFKSGK
+2031 AQEKRELFKAGK
-2043 EKESTS
+2043 EKEGTS

>member
-1 MRPRWQV
+1 MVVGGRP
-8 KEYTLIKYLRE
+8 
-19 CVWGLER
+19 
-26 LESRLNMLRHS
+26 
-37 RSTPCLIP
+37 
-45 EEMEPGEQSRPRHTP
+45 
-60 SARPRPCH
+60 
-68 SGEGRTNTSLGHR
+68 
-81 TRRLSCIPSR
+81 
-91 DDDDG
+91 
-96 DDVPIYMP
+96 
-104 GKVAADAAVSL
+104 
-115 EGRSPPDAAMCLERR
+115 SPA
-130 SPPDAAMSLERRSP
+130 
-144 PDAAGSLERRSPPD
+144 
-158 AAGSLERRF
+158 
-167 PPDAAGSLERRSPPD
+167 
-182 AAGSLE
+182 
-188 RRSPPDAAGSLER
+188 
-201 RSPPDAAMSLE
+201 
-212 RRSPPDAAGS
+212 
-222 LERRS
+222 
-227 PPDAAGS
+227 
-234 LERRFPPDAA
+234 
-244 MSLERRSPPDAAIS
+244 
-258 LERRSPDAAI
+258 
-268 SLESRSPPDTAISL
+268 
-282 ERRSPDAAISLESR
+282 
-296 SPPDGTSP
+296 
-304 SSTRESSARS
+304 
-314 STSSPPRAA
+314 
-323 SDSPSRCRSIS
+323 
-334 APSRRPRILYRT
+334 
-346 RKTSMPT
+346 PT
-353 PVRIP
+353 PVLAPPPIRAHCMGGTWHHYHHHHQQHASSTP
-358 EDRVAYCQSPLF
+358 ATPMAAHTPTLPHGPSPLVR
-370 SPLGSPPTATDASRI
+370 SGSVPGEVTGEAQDHLPPLRLPRAPDAESVAVGLGVGVGGGGRGMSRSVSDSTLRQAASRAA
-385 KQLEYGSGGLGTPLS
+385 LHLPL
-400 PTVRRS
+400 PV
-406 VDETSLWRRRT
+406 TSLMH
-417 GAYAPPGAFRQ
+417 FK
-428 ASTEEVRRRRESLAA
+428 
-443 MSPHHLSASSIHH
+443 
-456 PAGGS
+456 
-461 ESSNL
+461 
-466 LRMRNSLLGQSAPS
+466 
-480 LSNSL
+480 
-485 KELSLVRRSNRVP
+485 KELSLVRRGTRVP

-528 RNMSPLQHFAFAPK
+528 RNMSPLQHFAFAPVK

-580 IGGQVGASGGSVG
+580 IGGQVGVSGGNGSVG

-634 NRPRSRSLSSP
+634 NRPRSRSLSLAWLCISTLDSP

-676 LNTFIEVNKVLEVE
+676 LNTFIEANRTIEVQ

-706 HHQVIEMAKDCLQKS
+706 HHQVIELAKDCLQKS

-843 TSGATTRKTSN
+843 ASGVTTRKTSN

-880 ENVKL
+880 ENLKL

-965 AMLLKSMGPL
+965 ATLLKNMGPL
-975 PPDMAKFYFAE
+975 PPDMARFYFAE

-1064 ILRQGYGKPVDW
+1064 ILRQGYSKPVDW

-1139 LGTVGGALEV
+1139 LGTVGGAMEV
-1149 KEHPFFIF
+1149 KEHPFFIYI
-1157 VDWDSLLRMKAEFVP
+1157 DWDSLLRMKAEFVP

-1198 EEGGEGGAYPSFS
+1198 EEGGEGGAFPSFS
-1211 SYSPRYHKFTSSHSA
+1211 SCSPRYHKFTSSQSA
-1226 DAPHLDSSFQNETS
+1226 DASQLDSSFQLQRETS
-1240 GEGGHEGTDRG
+1240 GEGGQELDSGRG
-1251 RAIVSRGDSGHSD
+1251 LVSRGDSGHSD

-1290 PDVNASK
+1290 LDVSGSK
-1297 LDGGHVCQSTPES
+1297 LDGGPVCQSTPES

-1328 HSHSRETLPRFS
+1328 HSHSRDSLPRFS

-1345 DWLRFKNIYGSE
+1345 DWL
-1357 LNCHE
+1357 
-1362 IENEEQ
+1362 
-1368 LVPLNRKQGQRGQIL
+1368 
-1383 LPEDFD
+1383 

-1399 GLRELS
+1399 SLRELS
-1405 PVDEKPGASERLY
+1405 PVDEKPGASERLH

-1555 HTQVVTLLMSSTD
+1555 HTQVVTLLMGSTD

-1607 KKDSDKRR
+1607 KKDSNKGR

-1635 AASASASPPMLTPSR
+1635 AASASPPMLTPSR

-1670 RCKSPHSPPTSRLFS
+1670 RCKSPHSPPTARLFS

-1711 AGSTLHQRPSS
+1711 AGSSTLHQRPSS
-1722 LHVVNQKVP
+1722 LHVVNHKVT
-1731 NVKGF
+1731 NVKSF

-1773 VHHHN
+1773 VHNHN

-1796 QTYSPGSSLTPAGPA
+1796 QTYSPGSSLTPGPA

-1841 SAEAKGTVTI
+1841 SAEAKGTTTI

-1873 SPPNYDT
+1873 SPPNYET
-1880 PSVIRS
+1880 PTVVRS
-1886 VAPTML
+1886 VAPTL
-1892 AQRFSSAVSIP
+1892 LTQRFCSAVSIP
-1903 PTLPTGTLEEAPE
+1903 PTLPTSTLEEAPE
-1916 ELDSPERQEAVRTN
+1916 ELDSPERQEAARTN
-1930 FREGPQGG
+1930 FCEGPQGG
-1938 RGSSL
+1938 RGSL
-1943 PGTNSACC
+1943 PGTNSVCC
-1951 GGIETSGSFCKE
+1951 GGVGVSGSCCE
-1963 HSQPGIPTKNGKG
+1963 ERSQPSIPTRSSQ
-1976 NGYQL
+1976 GYQMV
-1981 AERRGSKDFL
+1981 ERRGSKDL
-1991 EGREKLRSDSRGR
+1991 VEGREKHRSDSRGR
-2004 RETAVAAAAA
+2004 KDN
-2014 ATRDL
+2014 RDL

-2031 AQEKRELFKSGK
+2031 AQEKRELFKAGK
-2043 EKESTS
+2043 EKEGTS